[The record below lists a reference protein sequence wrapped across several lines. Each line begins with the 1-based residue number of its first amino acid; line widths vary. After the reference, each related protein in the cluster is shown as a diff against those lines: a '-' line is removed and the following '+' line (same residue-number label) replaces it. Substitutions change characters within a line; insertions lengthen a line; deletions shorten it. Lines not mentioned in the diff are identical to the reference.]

1 MIDDDK
7 KILENILKDDTS
19 LDNTE
24 NIDFNSMDI
33 EDLLNEDT
41 FKENSNNN
49 NLNFLN
55 ENVKEIQKL
64 YNDNSDIETIKN
76 SDIVLENLLKNSPEN
91 KKTMIEK
98 NKFDFDK
105 FKSPIEFINYM
116 ETFYVKNQIEEND
129 QVFQLKNYDLFLK
142 KKKIN
147 ALKFPPKTTLSSRFF
162 KDENIITCLAA
173 KDENLY
179 AGNNVGKIR
188 VYSSEDEHEI
198 KTLINEDI
206 LNSQKRAVVCMDVSD
221 KNNYLVSGY
230 ENGFIA
236 LWDIN
241 KKYCI
246 KLITD
251 VHKNSCILKVKFI
264 NIIEKKNYTFLSCDR
279 NNRINKINVI
289 EGWINTRCVPEPLL
303 NLTNLKDTN
312 LFLIDI
318 LHFTNE
324 ELKMPFN
331 KVNNTIIYLGCSN
344 YILICSLEPVQKT
357 LITINRPDYIKKD
370 HLPDCDFGRGYVPR
384 NSSKNYMN
392 LIKDVS
398 ELNLIAT
405 ENGIDINK
413 IQRLFAIS
421 WEKYIY
427 FYVIKYNK
435 NTGVDKIIL
444 VGHYINDSIIMRMGF
459 LSDSIVYFYDFRNK
473 LKLINTA
480 LCIPGYIK
488 FKKNDNEIEPII
500 QNNLLY
506 SPEIECKDEF
516 KEILFQTFL
525 PNNNRSYNNLLINQM
540 NSLYFIEKKTFY
552 YGKLLN
558 FEQILNNLQQ
568 DSEWMEALTLGLNIY
583 HGKILNLPEI
593 PIEENIRKEKLRA
606 VLKGL
611 VYQYSIINT
620 SMDVSLIKTEKII
633 EIYSKCINICIEFC
647 IEINEVGFLLN
658 HIQPNFDTKG
668 YLEMFI
674 EKLEPFILCDKI
686 KNTQLGQITISR
698 IISIYIKNKKFH
710 TLSQI
715 LTHLD
720 VQSIETEEIK
730 FICSEHFLIPPL
742 IYIYMNGKD
751 ENYFFPI
758 KRIYEIYSKAT
769 YLDDKVFISYQ
780 DYLNKYS
787 IEELE
792 KSKQYIGHQLLWYI
806 NLCINGKKFLT
817 DDLILDNN
825 YKDLIKKI
833 FLWLLNDNIL
843 TDLMKFDSYSLFII
857 FQRLFNEY
865 TPFESIKSINYEK
878 TLFEG
883 ILLKGKQIEKSN
895 LNIYIEILMDKSKS
909 FKRIFIN
916 DDMYEFIIKT
926 SINLKTIDKNII
938 IESITYLLQFE
949 SRQKESEQEKDE
961 FGFHKN
967 YLKINDRI
975 EKYSQEIN
983 HLLEVYSSQLS
994 NEELKNF
1001 LNICN
1006 NKSFIKVKIHLLK
1019 LLNENSKCLDLYL
1032 NEYNLEDKINVT
1044 YKFIEEI
1051 LNSGNS
1057 NTVNQF
1063 KNIILEKIFQLG
1075 ELSSEKLIE
1084 IINKWYEN
1092 DHLLVLDKLNNKP
1105 ELQLNYIEKVLENY
1119 KEDEISNKENE
1130 IEKYTNLLID
1140 HITLLCKLK
1149 KIDEI
1154 LPNLKKRASY
1164 PPQECL
1170 EKCLEVNA
1178 IDACVFLYLSMG
1190 ETNNALN
1197 YVIDLLKKNFSQIIE
1212 TLKKNK
1218 LNEYNN
1224 IINNEYNKNIERCIE
1239 ICEKDCSKNASAN
1252 QMTIW
1257 FDLVHEFYYF
1267 GNEINSLSSSEIS
1280 STNLNDLKRLISD
1293 NIQELF
1299 EKMFPFVGIQAIIDD
1314 VSKNYQQAEFKEFKS
1329 VLSQMLKGHTYISNI
1344 YNIVINLLYHV
1355 FEKRFD
1361 KFNKIKQLGHFFHL
1375 DKCDKCNIAFEI
1387 IENECICAFKCGHKL
1402 HYLCCISVNDIIVCP
1417 ICRQKEIENKIT
1429 SYIEDEKLVKKL
1441 KIKEISVDK
1450 KNDINIPNSKF
1461 NNKKTY
1467 EKLQNID
1474 NNLFE
1479 TILIFNK

>member
-1 MIDDDK
+1 MTDDDK
-7 KILENILKDDTS
+7 LLENILKAETN
-19 LDNTE
+19 LDNAE
-24 NIDFNSMDI
+24 NIDYNSMDI
-33 EDLLNEDT
+33 DDILNEDT
-41 FKENSNNN
+41 FKENPLNNN

-64 YNDNSDIETIKN
+64 YNNNSDIETIKN

-91 KKTMIEK
+91 KTTTTT
-98 NKFDFDK
+98 NKLDFNN
-105 FKSPIEFINYM
+105 FKSPIDFINYM
-116 ETFYVKNQIEEND
+116 ETFYIKKQIEEND
-129 QVFQLKNYDLFLK
+129 QVFQLKNYKSLMK
-142 KKKIN
+142 KKVN

-162 KDENIITCLAA
+162 KEGNIITCLAV
-173 KDENLY
+173 KDEYLY
-179 AGNNVGKIR
+179 AGNNIGKIR
-188 VYSSEDEHEI
+188 VYSSENEHEI
-198 KTLINEDI
+198 KTLINEEI
-206 LNSQKRAVVCMDVSD
+206 SKSPKRAVVCMDVWE
-221 KNNYLVSGY
+221 NNYLVSGY

-246 KLITD
+246 KLITEE
-251 VHKNSCILKVKFI
+251 HKNSCILKVKFI
-264 NIIEKKNYTFLSCDR
+264 NIVPNKNYTFLSCDK
-279 NNRINKINVI
+279 NNRINKLNVI
-289 EGWINTRCVPEPLL
+289 EGWISTKVVPEPLL
-303 NLTNLKDTN
+303 NLKNLKETN

-318 LHFTNE
+318 LHFTDE

-331 KVNNTIIYLGCSN
+331 KVNNIIIYLGCSN
-344 YILICSLEPVQKT
+344 YILVYSLEPEQKK
-357 LITINRPDYIKKD
+357 LLTINRPDYIKKE

-384 NSSKNYMN
+384 NSTKKYMD

-405 ENGIDINK
+405 ENGININE

-435 NTGVDKIIL
+435 NTGVENILL

-500 QNNLLY
+500 QNDLLY

-525 PNNNRSYNNLLINQM
+525 PNNTRSYNNLLINQM

-558 FEQILNNLQQ
+558 YEQCLYNLQER
-568 DSEWMEALTLGLNIY
+568 SEWMEALTLGLNIY

-620 SMDVSLIKTEKII
+620 SMDFSSTNPNKII
-633 EIYSKCINICIEFC
+633 EIFSKCINICIEFC

-698 IISIYIKNKKFH
+698 IISIYIKNKKYH

-715 LTHLD
+715 LIHLD

-730 FICSEHFLIPPL
+730 YICSEHCLIPPL
-742 IYIYMNGKD
+742 IYIYMNDKD
-751 ENYFFPI
+751 ENYFYPI
-758 KRIYEIYSKAT
+758 KRIYEIYSKAI
-769 YLDDKVFISYQ
+769 YLDDKTFISYQ
-780 DYLNKYS
+780 DYLNNNS

-806 NLCINGKKFLT
+806 NLCIDGKKFLT
-817 DDLILDNN
+817 DDIILDNN

-833 FLWLLNDNIL
+833 FLWLLNDKIL
-843 TDLMKFDSYSLFII
+843 TDLMNFDSFSLFII

-865 TPFESIKSINYEK
+865 SPFESIKSINYEK

-883 ILLKGKQIEKSN
+883 ILLKEKQIEKPN
-895 LNIYIEILMDKSKS
+895 INIYIEILMDKSKS
-909 FKRIFIN
+909 FKKIFIN

-926 SINLKTIDKNII
+926 GINLPTLDKNII

-949 SRQKESEQEKDE
+949 SRQTESDKEKDE

-967 YLKINDRI
+967 YLKINDKI
-975 EKYSQEIN
+975 ENYSHEIN
-983 HLLEVYSSQLS
+983 HILEVYSTQLS
-994 NEELKNF
+994 NEELKS
-1001 LNICN
+1001 LLQICN
-1006 NKSFIKVKIHLLK
+1006 NTFIKVKIYLLK

-1032 NEYNLEDKINVT
+1032 NEYNLSDKIKVT
-1044 YKFIEEI
+1044 FNFIEEI

-1057 NTVNQF
+1057 NSVLQF
-1063 KNIILEKIFQLG
+1063 KEIIVDRIYQLG

-1092 DHLLVLDKLNNKP
+1092 DHLLVLDKLNDKP
-1105 ELQLNYIEKVLENY
+1105 ELQLNYIEKVLEKY

-1130 IEKYTNLLID
+1130 IEQYTNLLID
-1140 HITLLCKLK
+1140 HISLLCKLK
-1149 KIDEI
+1149 KINEI

-1178 IDACVFLYLSMG
+1178 VDASVFLYLSMG
-1190 ETNNALN
+1190 ETNNALK
-1197 YVIDLLKKNFSQIIE
+1197 YVIGLLKKNFSQIIE
-1212 TLKKNK
+1212 SLKKNN
-1218 LNEYNN
+1218 LNEFNN
-1224 IINNEYNKNIERCIE
+1224 ILSNEYNKNIERCIE
-1239 ICEKDCSKNASAN
+1239 ICEKDCSKNSSAN

-1257 FDLVHEFYYF
+1257 FDLVHEFYNF
-1267 GNEINSLSSSEIS
+1267 GNEINSLTPPVIN
-1280 STNLNDLKRLISD
+1280 STNLNDLKRMISD
-1293 NIQELF
+1293 NIQLLF
-1299 EKMFPFVGIQAIIDD
+1299 DRMFPFVGIQAIIDD
-1314 VSKNYQQAEFKEFKS
+1314 VSKNYKQAEFKEFKS
-1329 VLSQMLKGHTYISNI
+1329 VLSQMLKGNSYLSNI
-1344 YNIVINLLYHV
+1344 YNIVINLLNFI

-1375 DKCDKCNIAFEI
+1375 DKCDKCDKAFDI
-1387 IENECICAFKCGHKL
+1387 IENECICGFKCGHKL

-1429 SYIEDEKLVKKL
+1429 SFIEDEKIIKKL
-1441 KIKEISVDK
+1441 KIKEITVNK
-1450 KNDINIPNSKF
+1450 KNNINIPNSKF
-1461 NNKKTY
+1461 NNIKTY

-1474 NNLFE
+1474 NNLFK
-1479 TILIFNK
+1479 TISIFNK